1 MANIHS
7 LFSPPREEYTSLYHW
22 LWAWPW
28 PLALA
33 NENLLDM
40 MQAEAG
46 MCLHSWAYT
55 LELLEKDMAWVARM
69 PKEDGYLDPTD
80 SLKQGPAEISLDH
93 LTPRYRC

>member
-1 MANIHS
+1 
-7 LFSPPREEYTSLYHW
+7 
-22 LWAWPW
+22 
-28 PLALA
+28 
-33 NENLLDM
+33 
-40 MQAEAG
+40 